1 MVKIIWS
8 KLAKL
13 TLFDETNFILSKWNE
28 TESEK
33 FLILVYD
40 FIETLSKAPEI
51 GKYNSVNNHYSFV
64 ISKQTTL
71 YYKYD
76 ETLTFETLIL
86 FWNNTQNPAL
96 LKKYLKKI

>member
-8 KLAKL
+8 KLSKL
-13 TLFDETNFILSKWNE
+13 TLFEETNFILSKWNQK
-28 TESEK
+28 ESDK

-40 FIETLSKAPEI
+40 FIDTLSKAPEI
-51 GKYNSVNNHYSFV
+51 GIYNSVNNYYSFV

-76 ETLTFETLIL
+76 ENSSSIDLIL
-86 FWNNTQNPAL
+86 FWNNSQNPNL
-96 LKKYLKKI
+96 LNKLLQ

>member
-8 KLAKL
+8 KLSKL
-13 TLFDETNFILSKWNE
+13 TLFEETNFVLSKWNQK
-28 TESEK
+28 ESDK

-40 FIETLSKAPEI
+40 FIKTLSKSPEI
-51 GKYNSVNNHYSFV
+51 GIYNSVNDYYSFI

-76 ETLTFETLIL
+76 ENLSSIELIL
-86 FWNNTQNPAL
+86 FWNNSQNPNL
-96 LKKYLKKI
+96 LDKILK